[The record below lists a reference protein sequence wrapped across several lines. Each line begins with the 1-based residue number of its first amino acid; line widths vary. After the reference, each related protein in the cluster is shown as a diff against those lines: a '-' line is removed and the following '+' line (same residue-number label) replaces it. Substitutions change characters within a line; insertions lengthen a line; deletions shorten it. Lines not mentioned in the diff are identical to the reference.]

1 MYSQNRRIFHSFQ
14 GRVKNINSKKEG
26 GGGGYKNFNGNKGPW
41 NKKVYG
47 IARVVDTRIGLFISD
62 LCWFVFL
69 TGNPQL

>member
-1 MYSQNRRIFHSFQ
+1 MHLSFILREGEKYKFQ
-14 GRVKNINSKKEG
+14 KGG